1 MAKVGR
7 FIRAR
12 NISDAWHR
20 GLNLI
25 WRQGAE
31 ITDERGTRI
40 RELLALQVVVEHP
53 YQEMI
58 PHEYSWNEER
68 LEEYA
73 LQLLSGE
80 NPGFEY
86 TYGQRLRR
94 WEVPGTDQKSS
105 FSQSQ
110 SYGCS
115 GRFQSSVSALT
126 GRFPSIQSSMPSY
139 PVDQID
145 QVIHRLKASPS
156 TRRATAVTW
165 IPPVDNAKDEVP
177 CMIVDDF
184 KLRDGRLNLTVF
196 FRSHDFAGAYPANL
210 YGLARVLEHVAREV
224 GAEPGSIST
233 TSASAHIYE
242 HDWDWVRG
250 MLLGMQG
257 QESPPS

>member
-1 MAKVGR
+1 MARLGR

-12 NISDAWHR
+12 TISDAWQR

-25 WRQGAE
+25 WRQGAQ

-40 RELLALQVVVEHP
+40 RELLSLQVVVEDP

-58 PHEYSWNEER
+58 PSEYSWNEER

-73 LQLLSGE
+73 MQLLSGN

-86 TYGQRLRR
+86 TYGERLRA
-94 WEVPGTDQKSS
+94 WHLPG
-105 FSQSQ
+105 
-110 SYGCS
+110 
-115 GRFQSSVSALT
+115 ALAL
-126 GRFPSIQSSMPSY
+126 
-139 PVDQID
+139 DQIE
-145 QVIHRLKASPS
+145 QVILRLKASAK

-165 IPPVDNAKDEVP
+165 IVPVDAAKDEVP

-184 KLRDGRLNLTVF
+184 KLRDGCLNLSIF

-210 YGLARVLEHVAREV
+210 YGLARLLQYVSREV

-242 HDWDWVRG
+242 HDWDFVEK
-250 MLLGMQG
+250 MLLGTG
-257 QESPPS
+257 SEEI

>member
-1 MAKVGR
+1 MARLGR

-12 NISDAWHR
+12 TISDAWHR

-40 RELLALQVVVEHP
+40 RELLSLQVVVEDP

-58 PHEYSWNEER
+58 PAEYSWNEER

-73 LQLLSGE
+73 QQLLSGN

-86 TYGQRLRR
+86 TYGERLRA
-94 WEVPGTDQKSS
+94 WSLPGMP
-105 FSQSQ
+105 
-110 SYGCS
+110 
-115 GRFQSSVSALT
+115 AL
-126 GRFPSIQSSMPSY
+126 
-139 PVDQID
+139 DQIE
-145 QVIHRLKASPS
+145 QVILRLKASAN

-165 IPPVDNAKDEVP
+165 IAPVDSAKDEVP

-184 KLRDGRLNLTVF
+184 KLRDGCLHLSIF

-210 YGLARVLEHVAREV
+210 YGLARLLQYVSSQV

-242 HDWDWVRG
+242 HDWDSVER
-250 MLLGMQG
+250 MLLGTG
-257 QESPPS
+257 SDER

>member
-1 MAKVGR
+1 MAKLGR

-12 NISDAWHR
+12 SISDAWHR

-25 WRQGAE
+25 WRQGQE

-40 RELLALQVVVEHP
+40 RELLSCQVVVEDP

-58 PHEYSWNEER
+58 PKEYSWNEER

-73 LQLLSGE
+73 GQLLSGV

-86 TYGQRLRR
+86 TYGERLRA
-94 WEVPGTDQKSS
+94 WSLPGVPP
-105 FSQSQ
+105 
-110 SYGCS
+110 
-115 GRFQSSVSALT
+115 L
-126 GRFPSIQSSMPSY
+126 
-139 PVDQID
+139 DQIE
-145 QVIHRLKASPS
+145 QVIRRLKESSA

-165 IPPVDNAKDEVP
+165 IPPVDTAKDEVP

-184 KLRDGRLNLTVF
+184 KLRDGRLNLAVF

-210 YGLARVLEHVAREV
+210 YGLARVLEYVAGEV
-224 GAEPGSIST
+224 GAELGSIST

-242 HDWDWVRG
+242 HDWDWVEE
-250 MLLGMQG
+250 MLLGKG
-257 QESPPS
+257 DGESPR

>member
-1 MAKVGR
+1 MAILGR

-12 NISDAWHR
+12 TISDAWHR
-20 GLNLI
+20 GISLI

-40 RELLALQVVVEHP
+40 RELLSLQIVVENP
-53 YQEMI
+53 YLEMI
-58 PHEYSWNEER
+58 PSEYSWNEER

-73 LQLLSGE
+73 QQLLSGK

-86 TYGQRLRR
+86 TYGERLRA
-94 WEVPGTDQKSS
+94 WSLPGMP
-105 FSQSQ
+105 
-110 SYGCS
+110 
-115 GRFQSSVSALT
+115 AL
-126 GRFPSIQSSMPSY
+126 
-139 PVDQID
+139 DQIE
-145 QVIHRLKASPS
+145 QVILRLKASAN

-165 IPPVDNAKDEVP
+165 IVPVDAAKDEVP

-184 KLRDGRLNLTVF
+184 KLRDGRLHLSIF

-210 YGLARVLEHVAREV
+210 YGLARLLQYVCCEV

-242 HDWDWVRG
+242 HDWDWVER
-250 MLLGMQG
+250 MLTDSGS
-257 QESPPS
+257 EEI

>member
-1 MAKVGR
+1 MARLGR

-12 NISDAWHR
+12 TISDAWHR
-20 GLNLI
+20 GLSLI
-25 WRQGAE
+25 WRQGAQ

-40 RELLALQVVVEHP
+40 RELLSLQVVVEDP

-58 PHEYSWNEER
+58 PAEYSWNEER

-73 LQLLSGE
+73 QQLLSGN

-86 TYGQRLRR
+86 TYGERLRA
-94 WEVPGTDQKSS
+94 WSLPGMP
-105 FSQSQ
+105 
-110 SYGCS
+110 
-115 GRFQSSVSALT
+115 AL
-126 GRFPSIQSSMPSY
+126 
-139 PVDQID
+139 DQIE
-145 QVIHRLKASPS
+145 QVILRLKASAN

-165 IPPVDNAKDEVP
+165 IAPVDAAKDEVP

-184 KLRDGRLNLTVF
+184 KLRDGRLHLSIF

-210 YGLARVLEHVAREV
+210 YGLARLLQYVCSEV

-242 HDWDWVRG
+242 HDWDFVER
-250 MLLGMQG
+250 MLLGTG
-257 QESPPS
+257 SEEI

>member
-1 MAKVGR
+1 MAKLGR

-12 NISDAWHR
+12 SISDAWHR

-25 WRQGAE
+25 WRQGQE

-40 RELLALQVVVEHP
+40 RELLSMQVVVEDP

-58 PHEYSWNEER
+58 PKEYSWNEER

-73 LQLLSGE
+73 GQLLSGV

-86 TYGQRLRR
+86 TYGERLRA
-94 WEVPGTDQKSS
+94 WSLPG
-105 FSQSQ
+105 
-110 SYGCS
+110 
-115 GRFQSSVSALT
+115 VL
-126 GRFPSIQSSMPSY
+126 PL
-139 PVDQID
+139 DQIE
-145 QVIHRLKASPS
+145 QAIRRLKESSA

-165 IPPVDNAKDEVP
+165 IPPVDTAKDEVP

-184 KLRDGRLNLTVF
+184 KLRDGRLNLAVF

-210 YGLARVLEHVAREV
+210 YGLARVLEYVAGEV

-242 HDWDWVRG
+242 HDWDWVEE
-250 MLLGMQG
+250 MLLGKG
-257 QESPPS
+257 NGESPL